1 MNKISI
7 SQLQDML
14 VFAYKHFS
22 HHVTQI
28 NNLNVFPVPDCDT
41 GTNMFLTFTNGI
53 KLIENK
59 QFKTVQD
66 LTHDFAKG
74 LLLGARGNS
83 GVIFSQIFNGISL
96 NLQDLTPLQELT
108 IPDLCDGLARG
119 VEEAYSSVLKPIEG
133 TILTVIRETST
144 AINKEKPK
152 KLDELLNLL
161 VEESHKSL
169 ENTPN
174 LLPLLKK
181 AEVVDSGGMGLHQVF
196 VGFKKYFAGEKV
208 ELASGN
214 ISHQTENAKNH
225 NVDNQQFGYCSEG
238 ILELKD
244 TSIFDKKSVEIDLEK
259 KGCDSIVIVTMDNLL
274 KFHAHTFKPGE
285 LITYFQ
291 KMGEFHKLKIE
302 NMQYQVE
309 EHQIID
315 LSNASKETSKKERSK
330 FATIAVGS
338 GEGVYSIAKEL
349 GIDYLIS
356 GGATNNPSLQDFIVA
371 IDAINAENV
380 IIFPN
385 DSNIYLVAL
394 QAQKHSANSN
404 IKIIKTTNMVE
415 SFIISQYIDKEAP
428 FDDIAKECE
437 EILEKIQ
444 YCIITTAA
452 KNIVLDNVRIR
463 KDDYLVM
470 VKPKK
475 IIASCKSFNKALE
488 IIANKIIP
496 KNVGMV
502 SFLMGQ
508 ELDLEQTDSIEKMA
522 KEMNIEH
529 EILQTNQPVYFTI
542 IGFEVNNA

>member
-1 MNKISI
+1 M
-7 SQLQDML
+7 
-14 VFAYKHFS
+14 
-22 HHVTQI
+22 
-28 NNLNVFPVPDCDT
+28 
-41 GTNMFLTFTNGI
+41 
-53 KLIENK
+53 
-59 QFKTVQD
+59 
-66 LTHDFAKG
+66 
-74 LLLGARGNS
+74 
-83 GVIFSQIFNGISL
+83 
-96 NLQDLTPLQELT
+96 
-108 IPDLCDGLARG
+108 
-119 VEEAYSSVLKPIEG
+119 
-133 TILTVIRETST
+133 
-144 AINKEKPK
+144 
-152 KLDELLNLL
+152 ELL
-161 VEESHKSL
+161 VKESRKSL

-181 AEVVDSGGMGLHQVF
+181 ADVVDSGGMGLHQVF
-196 VGFKKYFAGEKV
+196 VGFQKYFAGETV

-214 ISHQTENAKNH
+214 VTNQSENAKNH

-238 ILELKD
+238 ILEMKD
-244 TSIFDKKSVEIDLEK
+244 TFIFDKKQIEIDLEK
-259 KGCDSIVIVTMDNLL
+259 KGCDSIVIVAMDNLL

-291 KMGEFHKLKIE
+291 NMGEFHKLKIE

-315 LSNASKETSKKERSK
+315 LNQNSKEPTKKERAK

-371 IDAINAENV
+371 IDTINAENV

-404 IKIIKTTNMVE
+404 IKIVKTTNMVE

-428 FDDIAKECE
+428 FEDIVRECE
-437 EILEKIQ
+437 QILEKIQ

-452 KNIVLDNVRIR
+452 KNIVLDNVKVR

-475 IIASCKSFNKALE
+475 IIASCKSFDKALE
-488 IIANKIIP
+488 IISNKVIP

-508 ELDLEQTDSIEKMA
+508 ELDLEQVDSIEKMA
-522 KEMNIEH
+522 KKLHIEH

-542 IGFEVNNA
+542 IGFEVDNA